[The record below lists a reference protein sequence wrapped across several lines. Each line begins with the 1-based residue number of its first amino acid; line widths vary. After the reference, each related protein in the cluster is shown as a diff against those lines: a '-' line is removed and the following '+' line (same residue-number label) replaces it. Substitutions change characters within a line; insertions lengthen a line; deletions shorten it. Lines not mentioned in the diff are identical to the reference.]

1 MVDLPIIHALDRA
14 CSSIKG
20 GARLNPDYPVHM
32 RDAFHEDLDSINQT
46 LVNMSILVSTAMANA
61 TKSLLQ
67 PNLELAELVIVE
79 DERIDAIQHELD
91 NKTLD
96 VMARQQPVAS
106 DLRNLVTSLR
116 MSADFERMGD
126 FAHHVARIARMR
138 YPNSAVPA
146 ELVPTIQ
153 AMGDTAV
160 ALINKVTGLLQSRD
174 TQVALEV
181 ERDDDEMDR
190 LHRKLFEILLDDSWS
205 HGIESAID
213 MTLLGRYYE
222 RCADHTVSI
231 SRRVY
236 FLVTGEYAEK
246 IS

>member
-1 MVDLPIIHALDRA
+1 
-14 CSSIKG
+14 
-20 GARLNPDYPVHM
+20 M
-32 RDAFHEDLDSINQT
+32 RDAFHDDLDSINQT
-46 LVNMSILVSTAMANA
+46 LVEMSTLVAGAMGRATTA
-61 TKSLLQ
+61 LLSA
-67 PNLELAELVIVE
+67 NLELAEEVIADDDRV
-79 DERIDAIQHELD
+79 DAIQHELD

-138 YPNSAVPA
+138 YPNTAVPA
-146 ELVPTIQ
+146 ELTATIQ
-153 AMGDTAV
+153 SMGDVAV

-174 TQVALEV
+174 INVALEV
-181 ERDDDEMDR
+181 ERDDDEMDK
-190 LHRKLFEILLDDSWS
+190 LHRKLFEVLLDDNWS
-205 HGIESAID
+205 HGIETAID

-222 RCADHTVSI
+222 RCADHAVSV

-236 FLVTGEYAEK
+236 FLVTGEFAEK
-246 IS
+246 QS

>member
-1 MVDLPIIHALDRA
+1 
-14 CSSIKG
+14 
-20 GARLNPDYPVHM
+20 M

-46 LVNMSILVSTAMANA
+46 LVDMSNLVSNAMANA

-67 PNLELAELVIVE
+67 PNLELAELVIAE
-79 DERIDAIQHELD
+79 DDKVDAIQHELD

-138 YPNSAVPA
+138 YPQSAVPA
-146 ELVPTIQ
+146 ELVPTIE
-153 AMGDTAV
+153 AMGGVAV
-160 ALINKVTGLLQSRD
+160 ALIDKVTGLLQSRD
-174 TQVALEV
+174 INVALEV

-190 LHRKLFEILLDDSWS
+190 LHRKLFEHLLDDSWS
-205 HGIESAID
+205 HGIEAAID

-246 IS
+246 QS

>member
-1 MVDLPIIHALDRA
+1 
-14 CSSIKG
+14 
-20 GARLNPDYPVHM
+20 M

-46 LVNMSILVSTAMANA
+46 LVDMSNLVSNAMANA

-67 PNLELAELVIVE
+67 PNLELAELVIAE
-79 DERIDAIQHELD
+79 DDKVDAIQHELD

-138 YPNSAVPA
+138 YPQGAVPV

-174 TQVALEV
+174 INVALEV

-190 LHRKLFEILLDDSWS
+190 LHRKLFEVLLDDSWS
-205 HGIESAID
+205 HGIEAAID

>member
-1 MVDLPIIHALDRA
+1 M
-14 CSSIKG
+14 S
-20 GARLNPDYPVHM
+20 
-32 RDAFHEDLDSINQT
+32 T
-46 LVNMSILVSTAMANA
+46 LVSGAMTNA
-61 TKSLLQ
+61 TKALLQ
-67 PNLELAELVIVE
+67 PNLELAELDIAE
-79 DERIDAIQHELD
+79 DDKVDAIQHELD

-138 YPNSAVPA
+138 YPQGAVPA

-153 AMGDTAV
+153 AMGDVAV
-160 ALINKVTGLLQSRD
+160 ALIDKVTGLLQSRD
-174 TQVALEV
+174 INVALEI

-190 LHRKLFEILLDDSWS
+190 LHRKLFEVLLDDSWS
-205 HGIESAID
+205 HGIEAAVD

-246 IS
+246 TS

>member
-1 MVDLPIIHALDRA
+1 
-14 CSSIKG
+14 
-20 GARLNPDYPVHM
+20 M

-46 LVNMSILVSTAMANA
+46 LIEMSSLVATAMGNA

-67 PNLELAELVIVE
+67 PNLELAEVVIEE
-79 DERIDAIQHELD
+79 DDRIDAIQHELD

-138 YPNSAVPA
+138 YPQSAVPA
-146 ELVPTIQ
+146 ELTDTIQ
-153 AMGDTAV
+153 AMGDVAV
-160 ALINKVTGLLQSRD
+160 ALITKVTGLLESRD
-174 TQVALEV
+174 VQVALEV
-181 ERDDDEMDR
+181 ERDDDEMDK
-190 LHRKLFEILLDDSWS
+190 LHRKLFEVLLDDNWS
-205 HGIESAID
+205 HGIETAID

-222 RCADHTVSI
+222 RCADHTVSV

-246 IS
+246 Q

>member
-1 MVDLPIIHALDRA
+1 
-14 CSSIKG
+14 
-20 GARLNPDYPVHM
+20 M

-46 LVNMSILVSTAMANA
+46 LVDMSTLVSHAMANA

-67 PNLELAELVIVE
+67 PNLELAELVIAE
-79 DERIDAIQHELD
+79 DDKVDAIQHELD

-138 YPNSAVPA
+138 YPQSAVPA

-174 TQVALEV
+174 IKVALEV

-190 LHRKLFEILLDDSWS
+190 LHRKLFEVLLDDSWS
-205 HGIESAID
+205 HGIETAID

-236 FLVTGEYAEK
+236 FLITGEYAEK

>member
-1 MVDLPIIHALDRA
+1 
-14 CSSIKG
+14 
-20 GARLNPDYPVHM
+20 M

-46 LVNMSILVSTAMANA
+46 LVEMSTLVAGAMSRATTA
-61 TKSLLQ
+61 LLTA
-67 PNLELAELVIVE
+67 NLELAEEVIADDDRV
-79 DERIDAIQHELD
+79 DAIQHELD
-91 NKTLD
+91 NKTLE

-126 FAHHVARIARMR
+126 FAHHAARIARMR
-138 YPNSAVPA
+138 YPNTAVPA
-146 ELVPTIQ
+146 ELTSTIQ
-153 AMGDTAV
+153 AMGDCAV
-160 ALINKVTGLLQSRD
+160 ALITKVTGLLQSRD
-174 TQVALEV
+174 INVALEV

-190 LHRKLFEILLDDSWS
+190 LHRKLFEILLDDSWP
-205 HGIESAID
+205 HGIEPAID

-222 RCADHTVSI
+222 RCADHAVSV

-246 IS
+246 QS

>member
-1 MVDLPIIHALDRA
+1 
-14 CSSIKG
+14 
-20 GARLNPDYPVHM
+20 M

-46 LVNMSILVSTAMANA
+46 LVDMSTLVSNAMANA

-67 PNLELAELVIVE
+67 PNLELAELVIAE
-79 DERIDAIQHELD
+79 DDKVDAIQHELD

-138 YPNSAVPA
+138 HPQSAVPA

-153 AMGDTAV
+153 AMGNTAV
-160 ALINKVTGLLQSRD
+160 ALIEKVTGLLQSRD
-174 TQVALEV
+174 IKVALEI

-190 LHRKLFEILLDDSWS
+190 LHRKLFEILLDDSWA
-205 HGIESAID
+205 HGIEAAVD

-246 IS
+246 TS

>member
-1 MVDLPIIHALDRA
+1 
-14 CSSIKG
+14 
-20 GARLNPDYPVHM
+20 M

-46 LVNMSILVSTAMANA
+46 LVEMSTLVAGAMGRATTA
-61 TKSLLQ
+61 LLTA
-67 PNLELAELVIVE
+67 NLELAEEVIADDDRV
-79 DERIDAIQHELD
+79 DAIQHELD

-126 FAHHVARIARMR
+126 FAHHAARIARMR

-146 ELVPTIQ
+146 ELTSTIQ
-153 AMGDTAV
+153 AMGDCAV

-174 TQVALEV
+174 INVALEV

-190 LHRKLFEILLDDSWS
+190 LHRKLFEVLLDDSWS
-205 HGIESAID
+205 HGIEAAID

-222 RCADHTVSI
+222 RCADHAVSV

-246 IS
+246 QS

>member
-1 MVDLPIIHALDRA
+1 
-14 CSSIKG
+14 
-20 GARLNPDYPVHM
+20 M

-46 LVNMSILVSTAMANA
+46 LVNMSTLVSGAMTNA
-61 TKSLLQ
+61 TKALLQ
-67 PNLELAELVIVE
+67 PNLELAELVIAE
-79 DERIDAIQHELD
+79 DDKVDAIQHELD

-138 YPNSAVPA
+138 YPQGAVPA

-153 AMGDTAV
+153 AMGDVAV
-160 ALINKVTGLLQSRD
+160 ALIDKVTGLLQSRD
-174 TQVALEV
+174 INVALEI

-190 LHRKLFEILLDDSWS
+190 LHRKLFEVLLDDSWS
-205 HGIESAID
+205 HGIEAAVD

-246 IS
+246 TS

>member
-1 MVDLPIIHALDRA
+1 
-14 CSSIKG
+14 
-20 GARLNPDYPVHM
+20 M

-46 LVNMSILVSTAMANA
+46 LVTMSTLVSGAMANA
-61 TKSLLQ
+61 TKALLQ
-67 PNLELAELVIVE
+67 SNLELAELVIAE
-79 DERIDAIQHELD
+79 DDKVDAIQHELD

-138 YPNSAVPA
+138 YPQSAVPA

-153 AMGDTAV
+153 SMGDTAV
-160 ALINKVTGLLQSRD
+160 ALIEKVTGLLQSRD
-174 TQVALEV
+174 IQVALEV

-190 LHRKLFEILLDDSWS
+190 LHRKLFEVLLDDSWS
-205 HGIESAID
+205 HGIEAAID

>member
-1 MVDLPIIHALDRA
+1 
-14 CSSIKG
+14 
-20 GARLNPDYPVHM
+20 M

-46 LVNMSILVSTAMANA
+46 LVEMSILVSTAMSNA

-67 PNLELAELVIVE
+67 PNLELAELVIAE
-79 DERIDAIQHELD
+79 DDRVDAVQHELD

-138 YPNSAVPA
+138 YPQSAVPA

-174 TQVALEV
+174 IKVALEV

-190 LHRKLFEILLDDSWS
+190 LHRKLFEVLLDDSWS
-205 HGIESAID
+205 HGIEAAID

>member
-1 MVDLPIIHALDRA
+1 
-14 CSSIKG
+14 
-20 GARLNPDYPVHM
+20 M

-46 LVNMSILVSTAMANA
+46 LVEMSTLVAGAMGRATTA
-61 TKSLLQ
+61 LLTA
-67 PNLELAELVIVE
+67 NLELAEEVIADDDRV
-79 DERIDAIQHELD
+79 DAIQHELD

-126 FAHHVARIARMR
+126 FAHHAARIARMR

-146 ELVPTIQ
+146 ELTSTIQ
-153 AMGDTAV
+153 AMGDCAV

-174 TQVALEV
+174 INVALEV

-190 LHRKLFEILLDDSWS
+190 LHRKLFEVLLDDSWP
-205 HGIESAID
+205 HGIEAAID

-222 RCADHTVSI
+222 RCADHAVSV

-246 IS
+246 QS

>member
-1 MVDLPIIHALDRA
+1 
-14 CSSIKG
+14 
-20 GARLNPDYPVHM
+20 M

-46 LVNMSILVSTAMANA
+46 LVEMSILVSDAMSNA

-67 PNLELAELVIVE
+67 PNLELAELVIAE
-79 DERIDAIQHELD
+79 DDRVDAIQHELD

-138 YPNSAVPA
+138 YPQSAVPV
-146 ELVPTIQ
+146 ELVSTIQ

-174 TQVALEV
+174 IKVALEV

-190 LHRKLFEILLDDSWS
+190 LHRKLFEVLLDDSWS
-205 HGIESAID
+205 HGIEAAID

>member
-1 MVDLPIIHALDRA
+1 
-14 CSSIKG
+14 
-20 GARLNPDYPVHM
+20 M

-46 LVNMSILVSTAMANA
+46 LVNMSTLVSGAMSNA
-61 TKSLLQ
+61 TKALLQ
-67 PNLELAELVIVE
+67 PNLELAELVIAE
-79 DERIDAIQHELD
+79 DDKVDAIQHELD

-153 AMGDTAV
+153 AMGDVAV
-160 ALINKVTGLLQSRD
+160 ALIDKVTGLLLSRD
-174 TQVALEV
+174 INVALEI

-205 HGIESAID
+205 HGIEAAVD

-236 FLVTGEYAEK
+236 FLVTGEY
-246 IS
+246 STN

>member
-1 MVDLPIIHALDRA
+1 
-14 CSSIKG
+14 
-20 GARLNPDYPVHM
+20 M

-46 LVNMSILVSTAMANA
+46 LVEMSTLVAGAMGRATTA
-61 TKSLLQ
+61 LLTA
-67 PNLELAELVIVE
+67 NLELAEEVIADDDRV
-79 DERIDAIQHELD
+79 DAIQHELD

-126 FAHHVARIARMR
+126 FAHHAARIARMR

-146 ELVPTIQ
+146 ELHPTIQ
-153 AMGDTAV
+153 AMGDCAV
-160 ALINKVTGLLQSRD
+160 ALITKVTGLLQSRD
-174 TQVALEV
+174 INVALEV

-190 LHRKLFEILLDDSWS
+190 LHRKLFEVLLDDSWP
-205 HGIESAID
+205 HGIETAID

-222 RCADHTVSI
+222 RCADHAVSV

-246 IS
+246 Q

>member
-1 MVDLPIIHALDRA
+1 
-14 CSSIKG
+14 
-20 GARLNPDYPVHM
+20 M

-46 LVNMSILVSTAMANA
+46 LVSMSILVSGAMTNA
-61 TKSLLQ
+61 TKALLQ
-67 PNLELAELVIVE
+67 PNLELAEHVIAE
-79 DERIDAIQHELD
+79 DDKVDAIQHELD

-138 YPNSAVPA
+138 YPQSAVPP

-153 AMGDTAV
+153 AMGDVAV
-160 ALINKVTGLLQSRD
+160 ALIDKVTGLLQSRD
-174 TQVALEV
+174 IQVALEV

-205 HGIESAID
+205 HGIEAAID